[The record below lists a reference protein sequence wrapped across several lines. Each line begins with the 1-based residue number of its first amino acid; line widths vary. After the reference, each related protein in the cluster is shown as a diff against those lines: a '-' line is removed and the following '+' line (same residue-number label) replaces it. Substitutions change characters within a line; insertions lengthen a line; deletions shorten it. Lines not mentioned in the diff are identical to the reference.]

1 MEVEIVLLAVFSILF
16 ILSLLVYN
24 FGDKVSLK
32 KKDKKAKPEKKDSK
46 VVKTEKEKPEKKAV
60 EPKKIKPV
68 TMKTTRPVLLS
79 PAPMEPKKL
88 EAPKTEQVKPAASRP
103 KTIDQTEIDEIR
115 KFIESKP
122 ETTGTRQGLS
132 DYNKV
137 QTFGD
142 VIDIDD
148 SYPNFVT
155 DYDPYVNRPQ
165 RTGESDFMKNRGD
178 DKKLYEELKNMS
190 PEMKKIIMADILRRK
205 H

>member
-46 VVKTEKEKPEKKAV
+46 VVKTDKEKPEKKVA

-88 EAPKTEQVKPAASRP
+88 EAPKTEAPRP

-122 ETTGTRQGLS
+122 ETTRTRQGLS